1 MQVRRRTIA
10 RAFVMS
16 RNAAQDR
23 CRSRGLELDSVP
35 SCSLNADEDGIWDVQ
50 SIQQSG
56 HACPLSRWANSS
68 KGTRLSTVEPRSI
81 MGEGRRLDLIIQQPS
96 LDPDDDSDAK
106 ASAASFSA
114 LGLSC
119 QAALAALLVLL
130 VLAAGGG
137 VASLLTASSAVRPQR
152 RARHQASPPPLT
164 VMISP
169 AVDAQQPISMPLS
182 MLLTPPL
189 APPPL
194 APPPSPAHP
203 RTPPPPPAAVE
214 ALNLRFR
221 DGRPSK
227 SLAEVGVV
235 VHTFDSME
243 DSSEPWKPCSAQEH
257 SCAFVRDR
265 MSASI
270 VSERNGIAL
279 YSTETAGLLMSG
291 AHNKVLC
298 VYVAE

>member
-1 MQVRRRTIA
+1 
-10 RAFVMS
+10 MS
-16 RNAAQDR
+16 RNARQDR
-23 CRSRGLELDSVP
+23 SRSRGLELDSVP
-35 SCSLNADEDGIWDVQ
+35 SCSLDADEDGIWDGQ

-68 KGTRLSTVEPRSI
+68 KGTRLSTIEPKSTT
-81 MGEGRRLDLIIQQPS
+81 GKGRRLDPIQQPS
-96 LDPDDDSDAK
+96 LDPDDSSDAED
-106 ASAASFSA
+106 AEPDAEAELADAVTSFSAASTV
-114 LGLSC
+114 
-119 QAALAALLVLL
+119 ALAVLLVLL

-137 VASLLTASSAVRPQR
+137 VASLISASSAVRPQR
-152 RARHQASPPPLT
+152 HAMHQTLPPPPT
-164 VMISP
+164 VVISP
-169 AVDAQQPISMPLS
+169 AVDVQRPISMPLS
-182 MLLTPPL
+182 MLLTPPPT
-189 APPPL
+189 PPPL
-194 APPPSPAHP
+194 APPPSPAP
-203 RTPPPPPAAVE
+203 RPRPPPPPPAAVE
-214 ALNLRFR
+214 ALNLQFR

-227 SLAEVGVV
+227 SLDDVGVV

-243 DSSEPWKPCSAQEH
+243 DSSEPWKPCPAQEH

-291 AHNKVLC
+291 ARNKLLC